1 MLLDKLISLDE
12 SESLEFKSYWYWN
25 GLDKD
30 TQKAWGELL
39 KDFVSL
45 INTKSKENTK
55 YLIVGFD
62 EITKKKNRYNYD
74 RQENKIENIS
84 DIVSFKDI
92 LVRRLKRNFRAKCSD
107 SYVDLKTIPIES
119 YFTIKKENS
128 DDVELLIISF
138 KEIPFVLELDKQLP
152 AQTAY
157 KQGSV
162 FIRKLKKDNTPE
174 NAIANANDISLLL
187 AGCKKSNDLIIK
199 EKEYTVS
206 KLVDCFREVQ
216 SPKSVIHKH
225 NSKENKYEHYTLSGG
240 IIQNPIHVIYFNKY
254 TSQTKAVQHISGT
267 NLIGKQDQVF
277 LITDNANRTGGE
289 FNDNKL
295 SKDFKNIGISVGIY
309 TIEKFSLDKIYN
321 DVFEVDIL
329 HDGEFSIDDF
339 ITPQTINSDKNADL
353 LISEWMELDNSP
365 LMILKGLGGIG
376 KTTVVKYY
384 LDSLYKQKKGDI
396 NIIFVSSHDLINV
409 LSKNDEVS
417 DLYDFYKAFLDVENV
432 SYILDKTVFELTI
445 DHGNLIFVIDGI
457 DEVLAKLGGKFDVNG
472 LIHSI
477 FNNYTDTLA
486 KAKVIFTCREEF
498 WSIGEY
504 EEQIYSL
511 TLSPFTREL
520 AEKYFE
526 KKFEGNK
533 NKIGKALSLSEQ
545 FALNKETNEYVPYI
559 LDMVKENLLVDEQ
572 NQSFPETELLI
583 PELANDFLIGKVC
596 DREII
601 KLGHKSIDEQV
612 ELFIKIAITYDGKV
626 PCHILKKNES
636 VDWNAMEIY
645 KAHPL
650 LIYDSSADYILFRYD
665 FFSDYFKMLYV
676 FLVLSKKTD
685 LSELS
690 KLDKITISQVLSIGV
705 SAIDLI
711 KKRIIDI
718 DAFRSDLIDKL
729 YLFVGLTLQDN
740 TDKKLSSSM
749 FFFILCTLVNQT
761 KDERTKL
768 LEQIFT
774 GSNKGVI
781 ENLNLINF
789 YSTRSFKST
798 FNFSDMV
805 FKNCWIEN
813 HEAFGECDFSSDTKF
828 YDSNFIKPLF
838 SDGCINFCRENFDHN
853 CNIAD
858 LEDKFYEIEELSLA
872 KEDNYEKSIKKC
884 LNYFWSNGR
893 FKVKTVDFINKRMNK
908 DPDILLKLIHV
919 GVIEEARVTTN
930 AKRLEKSYL
939 ISKKYK
945 NDLSKIMDQNS
956 SNSSLDS
963 IVKMVVDI
971 K

>member
-1 MLLDKLISLDE
+1 
-12 SESLEFKSYWYWN
+12 
-25 GLDKD
+25 
-30 TQKAWGELL
+30 
-39 KDFVSL
+39 
-45 INTKSKENTK
+45 
-55 YLIVGFD
+55 
-62 EITKKKNRYNYD
+62 
-74 RQENKIENIS
+74 
-84 DIVSFKDI
+84 
-92 LVRRLKRNFRAKCSD
+92 
-107 SYVDLKTIPIES
+107 
-119 YFTIKKENS
+119 
-128 DDVELLIISF
+128 
-138 KEIPFVLELDKQLP
+138 
-152 AQTAY
+152 
-157 KQGSV
+157 
-162 FIRKLKKDNTPE
+162 
-174 NAIANANDISLLL
+174 
-187 AGCKKSNDLIIK
+187 
-199 EKEYTVS
+199 
-206 KLVDCFREVQ
+206 
-216 SPKSVIHKH
+216 
-225 NSKENKYEHYTLSGG
+225 
-240 IIQNPIHVIYFNKY
+240 
-254 TSQTKAVQHISGT
+254 
-267 NLIGKQDQVF
+267 
-277 LITDNANRTGGE
+277 
-289 FNDNKL
+289 
-295 SKDFKNIGISVGIY
+295 
-309 TIEKFSLDKIYN
+309 
-321 DVFEVDIL
+321 
-329 HDGEFSIDDF
+329 
-339 ITPQTINSDKNADL
+339 
-353 LISEWMELDNSP
+353 MELDNSP

-376 KTTVVKYY
+376 KTTVVKHY
-384 LDSLYKQKKGDI
+384 LDGLYKQKKGDV

-472 LIHSI
+472 LISSI

-504 EEQIYSL
+504 EDQIYSL

-533 NKIGKALSLSEQ
+533 NKISKALNLSEQ
-545 FALNKETNEYVPYI
+545 FALNRETNEYVPYI

-572 NQSFPETELLI
+572 NLSFPKTALLI

-612 ELFIKIAITYDGKV
+612 NLFIKIALTYDGKV
-626 PCHILKKNES
+626 PCHILMKNES
-636 VDWNAMEIY
+636 VDVNDIEIY

-650 LIYDSSADYILFRYD
+650 LIYDSVSEYIIFRYD

-685 LSELS
+685 LSKLS
-690 KLDKITISQVLSIGV
+690 TLDKITISQVLSIGV

-711 KKRIIDI
+711 KKRIGDI
-718 DAFRSDLIDKL
+718 DAFRNDLIDKL
-729 YLFVGLTLQDN
+729 YLFVGLDSQDS
-740 TDKKLSSSM
+740 TDRKLSSSI
-749 FFFILCTLVNQT
+749 FFFILCTLENQT

-768 LEQIFT
+768 LKQVYS
-774 GSNKGVI
+774 GASQGVI

-789 YSTRSFKST
+789 YSTRTFKST

-805 FKNCWIEN
+805 LKNCWIEN
-813 HEAFGECDFSSDTKF
+813 HEAFGECDFSRDTKF
-828 YDSNFIKPLF
+828 YESTFIKPLF
-838 SDGCINFCRENFDHN
+838 SNSCINFCRENFEND
-853 CNIAD
+853 CNITD
-858 LEDKFYEIEELSLA
+858 LEDKFSEIEELSLA
-872 KEDNYEKSIKKC
+872 KEYNYEKSIKKC

-908 DPDILLKLIHV
+908 DPDILLKLLQV
-919 GVIEEARVTTN
+919 GVIEETKVTTN

-956 SNSSLDS
+956 SNSSLDF
-963 IVKMVVDI
+963 IVKKVVDI

>member
-12 SESLEFKSYWYWN
+12 SESIEFKSYWYWN

-45 INTKSKENTK
+45 INTKSREKTK
-55 YLIVGFD
+55 YLIVGFN
-62 EITKKKNRYNYD
+62 EITKEKNNYNYD
-74 RQENKIENIS
+74 RQGNKIENIS
-84 DIVSFKDI
+84 DIVVFKNN
-92 LVRRLKRNFRAKCSD
+92 LVNRLKRNFRAKCSD
-107 SYVDLKTIPIES
+107 SYVDLKNIPIEN
-119 YFTIKKENS
+119 YFTIKKEIL

-138 KEIPFVLELDKQLP
+138 KEIPFLLELDKQLP

-157 KQGSV
+157 KQGNV

-174 NAIANANDISLLL
+174 NAIANVNDISLLV
-187 AGCKKSNDLIIK
+187 AECKKSNELIIR

-225 NSKENKYEHYTLSGG
+225 HSNENKYEHYTLSGG
-240 IIQNPIHVIYFNKY
+240 IIQNPIHLIYFNKY
-254 TSQTKAVQHISGT
+254 TSQTKAVQHISEKS
-267 NLIGKQDQVF
+267 LIKIQDQVF
-277 LITDNANRTGGE
+277 LITDNANRTGGD

-295 SKDFKNIGISVGIY
+295 SRDFKNIGVSVEIY

-321 DVFEVDIL
+321 DAFEVDIL

-376 KTTVVKYY
+376 KTTVVKHY
-384 LDSLYKQKKGDI
+384 LDGLYKQKKGDV

-472 LIHSI
+472 LISSI

-504 EEQIYSL
+504 EDQIYSL

-533 NKIGKALSLSEQ
+533 NKISKALNLSEQ
-545 FALNKETNEYVPYI
+545 FALNRETNEYVPYI
-559 LDMVKENLLVDEQ
+559 LDMVKENLLVDDQ
-572 NQSFPETELLI
+572 NLSFPKTALLI

-612 ELFIKIAITYDGKV
+612 NLFIKIALTYDGKV
-626 PCHILKKNES
+626 PCHILMKNES
-636 VDWNAMEIY
+636 VDVNDIEIY

-650 LIYDSSADYILFRYD
+650 LIYDSVSEYIIFRYD

-685 LSELS
+685 LSKLS
-690 KLDKITISQVLSIGV
+690 TLDKITISQVLSIGV

-711 KKRIIDI
+711 KKRIGDI
-718 DAFRSDLIDKL
+718 DAFRNDLIDEL
-729 YLFVGLTLQDN
+729 YLFVGLASQDS
-740 TDKKLSSSM
+740 TDRKLSSSI
-749 FFFILCTLVNQT
+749 FFLILCTLENQT

-768 LEQIFT
+768 LKQVYS
-774 GSNKGVI
+774 GASQGVI

-789 YSTRSFKST
+789 YSTRTFKST

-805 FKNCWIEN
+805 LKNCWIEN
-813 HEAFGECDFSSDTKF
+813 HEAFGECDFSRDTKF
-828 YDSNFIKPLF
+828 YESTFIKPLF
-838 SDGCINFCRENFDHN
+838 SNSCINFCRENFEND
-853 CNIAD
+853 CNITD
-858 LEDKFYEIEELSLA
+858 LEDKFSEIEELSLA
-872 KEDNYEKSIKKC
+872 KEYNYEKSIKKC

-908 DPDILLKLIHV
+908 DPDILLKLLQV
-919 GVIEEARVTTN
+919 GVIEETKVTTN

-956 SNSSLDS
+956 SNSSLDF
-963 IVKMVVDI
+963 IVKKVVDI